1 MRVMQ
6 LCWFLKDLRS
16 FEGNRMNAKVK
27 EEKLTNIEWLGQH
40 LRAKT
45 PNYEQSGSGG
55 TNDAVPAWEIRCS
68 AFSAIETDLA
78 KALAALY
85 VWGHKDKTSYK
96 FVLNH
101 LAAIV
106 VKEAEVK
113 GQKPNVISLDDLAE
127 LMARLV
133 LDFELEPALND
144 VFTSKGRLY
153 YAGISAHQLTY
164 DAYRKTWKGYESLM
178 ELAIVSAKWEIETA
192 ISKYRKKL
200 IA

>member
-1 MRVMQ
+1 
-6 LCWFLKDLRS
+6 
-16 FEGNRMNAKVK
+16 MNAKVK

-45 PNYEQSGSGG
+45 PNYEQTGSGSSDD
-55 TNDAVPAWEIRCS
+55 NVAAWEIRCS

-85 VWGHKDKTSYK
+85 VWGHKDKAAYA
-96 FVLNH
+96 FVQTH
-101 LAAIV
+101 IAGIV
-106 VKEAEVK
+106 IKEAESK
-113 GQKPNVISLDDLAE
+113 GQKPNVISLESLAK

-133 LDFELEPALND
+133 IDFEIEPALND

-153 YAGISAHQLTY
+153 YAGISAHQMTY

-178 ELAIVSAKWEIETA
+178 ELAIVSAKWEIDTA

>member
-1 MRVMQ
+1 
-6 LCWFLKDLRS
+6 
-16 FEGNRMNAKVK
+16 MNAKVK

-55 TNDAVPAWEIRCS
+55 TNDEVPAWEVRCS

-85 VWGHKDKTSYK
+85 VWGYKDKTSYK

-101 LAAIV
+101 LATIV
-106 VKEAEVK
+106 VKEAKVK
-113 GQKPNVISLDDLAE
+113 GQKPNVISLDALAE

-178 ELAIVSAKWEIETA
+178 ELAIVSAKWEIENA
-192 ISKYRKKL
+192 LNIYRNKL
-200 IA
+200 EKG